1 MFFGEGGQGKA
12 IPPSQICKLV
22 KGRIMSKRDDFSPS
36 TVKDLQRRAAF
47 ICSNPECRCL
57 TIAPDDS
64 SNHKCLYIGESCHIT
79 GAREGSPRFDHSLTP
94 EQRKHIS
101 NAIFL
106 CASCATMI
114 DKNNGADFATQ
125 LLKKWKADHESW
137 VRGNLNKKPVNIV
150 EVSGTHE
157 AYGVGDVAGL
167 RISKPTKIQ
176 PGTIARGGGIGKVSG
191 TSIE

>member
-1 MFFGEGGQGKA
+1 M
-12 IPPSQICKLV
+12 P
-22 KGRIMSKRDDFSPS
+22 KRDDFSPS
-36 TVKDLQRRAAF
+36 TVRALGNRAAF

-57 TIAPDDS
+57 TIAPDGVTDD
-64 SNHKCLYIGESCHIT
+64 KWIYIGEACHIT
-79 GAREGSPRFDHSLTP
+79 GAREKAPRFDHSLTP

-101 NAIFL
+101 NAILL

-114 DKNNGADFATQ
+114 DKNNGADYPKE
-125 LLKKWKADHESW
+125 LLMKWKTDHETW
-137 VRGNLNKKPVNIV
+137 VRENLNKKPVTIT
-150 EVSGTHE
+150 EVAGTHE

-176 PGTIARGGGIGKVSG
+176 PGTIARGVGFGKVSG